1 MNSQDFDKIISVQKE
16 EIERIKNNNQETNIK
31 DFYLHKYHMM
41 YQEIL
46 QERINEINEELNE
59 VEQEIINLNDS
70 VDRINEDIENNERIK
85 EKINDVE
92 QRIHECYC
100 EIEEKRFQTENVIDS
115 LQQETI
121 KLFHE
126 HQNIS
131 RSWYETLYNY
141 YDQLIDKNELLS
153 QIENL
158 TNYIFDE
165 GYELSVK
172 IKQNEQKNNQIN
184 NALNDEIMDVRKK
197 LDTLFLEKT
206 RYEKNMYEVSSDR
219 KEQLKKELSIKQE
232 HKRCYKEEI
241 EQAFIHQSK
250 KHLKEL
256 NELLIKFSLTSKDP
270 NEQIEILDELC
281 DKFKAQLLSL
291 DTLSNQAYQKQK
303 RLNMLYEEKNK
314 LEIIKNKKDTAD
326 KKAQTLQS
334 AYVVICKNIKDLD
347 DHLEDIK
354 KQISSFKHQQFL
366 RFEEQFQKELNN
378 ELLNIKKQQ
387 KFIDSLQEDK
397 TYLLFGDDPTK
408 VKDID
413 NQLYNENL
421 KLNKIIEN
429 YDNINRDYESFL
441 KQNDNAVIKSLIEEG
456 SFFEIN
462 IPKLK
467 ELAIKLKTK
476 INNLVEESHKMQEA
490 LREYQTILMQIQELE
505 NED

>member
-1 MNSQDFDKIISVQKE
+1 MKLHKDKQAMELLI
-16 EIERIKNNNQETNIK
+16 TNISG
-31 DFYLHKYHMM
+31 
-41 YQEIL
+41 
-46 QERINEINEELNE
+46 RTG
-59 VEQEIINLNDS
+59 V
-70 VDRINEDIENNERIK
+70 RR
-85 EKINDVE
+85 DV
-92 QRIHECYC
+92 
-100 EIEEKRFQTENVIDS
+100 
-115 LQQETI
+115 
-121 KLFHE
+121 
-126 HQNIS
+126 
-131 RSWYETLYNY
+131 
-141 YDQLIDKNELLS
+141 
-153 QIENL
+153 
-158 TNYIFDE
+158 
-165 GYELSVK
+165 
-172 IKQNEQKNNQIN
+172 
-184 NALNDEIMDVRKK
+184 
-197 LDTLFLEKT
+197 LEKDYYVT
-206 RYEKNMYEVSSDR
+206 
-219 KEQLKKELSIKQE
+219 LL
-232 HKRCYKEEI
+232 
-241 EQAFIHQSK
+241 
-250 KHLKEL
+250 LKEL
-256 NELLIKFSLTSKDP
+256 TTKKDQNFSYFKGGTALYKALKSVRRFSEDIDLTVYVSD
-270 NEQIEILDELC
+270 LDS
-281 DKFKAQLLSL
+281 QS
-291 DTLSNQAYQKQK
+291 QKQK

-429 YDNINRDYESFL
+429 YDNINRDYENFL

-505 NED
+505 NESCSDISWCSVLSFKVFIVKFYMHNLLTFT

>member
-1 MNSQDFDKIISVQKE
+1 MNNQDFDKIISVQKE

-46 QERINEINEELNE
+46 QERINEINDELNAL
-59 VEQEIINLNDS
+59 EQEIINLNNS
-70 VDRINEDIENNERIK
+70 VERINEDIENNQRIK
-85 EKINDVE
+85 DKIDDVE
-92 QRIHECYC
+92 LRIHECYC
-100 EIEEKRFQTENVIDS
+100 EIEEKRFQTENVLDS
-115 LQQETI
+115 LQQDTI

-131 RSWYETLYNY
+131 KGWHETLYSY
-141 YDQLIDKNELLS
+141 FDQLIDKNELLR
-153 QIENL
+153 QIDNY
-158 TNYIFDE
+158 TNYMFDK
-165 GYELSVK
+165 GYELSIK
-172 IKQNEQKNNQIN
+172 IKANEQKNNQISL
-184 NALNDEIMDVRKK
+184 ALNDEILEVRKK
-197 LDTLFLEKT
+197 LDMLFLEKT
-206 RYEKNMYEVSSDR
+206 RYEKSMYEVSVDR
-219 KEQLKKELSIKQE
+219 REQLVKELSMKQE
-232 HKRCYKEEI
+232 HKKCYKEEI

-281 DKFKAQLLSL
+281 EKFKTQLLSL

-303 RLNMLYEEKNK
+303 RLNMLYDEKNK
-314 LEIIKNKKDTAD
+314 LDTIKNKKDVVD

-347 DHLEDIK
+347 EHLEDIK
-354 KQISSFKHQQFL
+354 KQILSFKHQQFL
-366 RFEEQFQKELNN
+366 RFEEQFQKELNI
-378 ELLNIKKQQ
+378 ELQNIKKQQ
-387 KFIDSLQEDK
+387 KLIDSLQEDK
-397 TYLLFGDDPTK
+397 TYLLFGDDPSK

-413 NQLYNENL
+413 NQIYNENL

-429 YDNINRDYESFL
+429 YDNINKDYESFL
-441 KQNDNAVIKSLIEEG
+441 QQNDNALIKSLIEDG
-456 SFFEIN
+456 SFFEMN

-467 ELAIKLKTK
+467 ELAIKLKNK
-476 INNLVEESHKMQEA
+476 INSLIEESHKMQDT
-490 LREYQTILMQIQELE
+490 LKEYQTILMQIQELE